1 MRKFKLINAIG
12 QEYDLNDLDFFLY
25 NPDQLGFRI
34 GTKYETVGSQYHPYE
49 ESIEQPKPKG
59 TIRFKQP
66 GAYDKYDAFA
76 VFCRRKPL
84 RFEYTPSNTT
94 YTLDC
99 EVSELK
105 KTEITTIGLTTPI
118 TLVGLGKWY
127 KKVTEQTSDEDEGD
141 GKTYSYTYPYVY
153 SNSARGTVV
162 IEDDSS
168 EKDSPAKITIFGP
181 VVNPRWNHYL
191 NGVKIADGGV
201 NAIIP
206 NGHKLV
212 VDATSFPFMMTEQ
225 DMAGNVIY
233 DRYED
238 SVWDTERF
246 IHLQPGTNRITIGH
260 SGANYPNLLVEVKL
274 QYATV

>member
-66 GAYDKYDAFA
+66 GAYDKFNAFV
-76 VFCRRKPL
+76 VFCRKTPL
-84 RFEYTPSNTT
+84 RLEYTPANTT
-94 YTLDC
+94 FKLDC
-99 EVSELK
+99 EVTELK
-105 KTEITTIGLTTPI
+105 KSEISTLGLTAPI
-118 TLVGLGKWY
+118 TLAGLGKWY
-127 KKVTEQTSDEDEGD
+127 KDVAEQTSDEDEGD
-141 GKTYSYTYPYVY
+141 GKTYDYTYPYVY

-162 IEDDSS
+162 IEDDAS

-181 VVNPRWNHYL
+181 VINPVWNHYL
-191 NGVKIADGGV
+191 NGEKIADGAV
-201 NAIIP
+201 TANVP
-206 NGHKLV
+206 LGHKLV
-212 VDATSFPFMMTEQ
+212 IDATSFPFRLTEQ
-225 DMAGNVIY
+225 DMSGKVIY

-246 IHLQPGTNRITIGH
+246 IHLHPGTNRITIGH

-274 QYATV
+274 QYAAV